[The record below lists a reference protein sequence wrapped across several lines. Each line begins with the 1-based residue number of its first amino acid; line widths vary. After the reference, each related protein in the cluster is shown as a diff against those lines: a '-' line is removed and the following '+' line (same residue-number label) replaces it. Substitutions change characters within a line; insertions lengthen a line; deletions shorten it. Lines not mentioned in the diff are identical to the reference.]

1 MIYFLGTFANNFVPE
16 SWLYADDLS
25 SYAIKEKLFNKTQS
39 SFHRQLQQDL
49 FWALLLSAAPK

>member
-25 SYAIKEKLFNKTQS
+25 SYAFKEKLCNKTQS

-49 FWALLLSAAPK
+49 FWALLLSAALK